1 VNESSGPDDALS
13 RDDVRVAHEDDPTWA
28 LLRSY
33 NSRWMLPLFSR
44 HLEHAEGPVSADW
57 FHQQVAQALELNA
70 LDQTAPDQTAPVR
83 AGAEE
88 ARVGDPGPAT
98 APETRTTPADYCRS
112 WVDSRWLIRTRASSA
127 DDDGARHGDVGHGG
141 PSSTTTGTSPAA
153 DGWGALGAAHPSG
166 AAAGSAPTRASSPP
180 PRGEARAQYRLS
192 PSALKALRI
201 VRELVEQD
209 NAVSEARLGSIAHA
223 VGQLAGLAD
232 PSREAQTARID
243 EQIAELQRRRDRIEQ
258 HGTEPVSPDVLK
270 RQVREV
276 VRLTASLP
284 EDFRQLSSMV
294 EQRHREVARRA
305 TVEHVGKGALVEQYL
320 RENDLLEQTPEGRA
334 YRGFAQMLS
343 SREIDVMRAD
353 IELILDHPAAA
364 EHLTD
369 RQRTQLESLISS
381 LLAEEQSVQETYG
394 RWTSSLRR
402 FLSRSSTERHQR
414 LLTLAERALHA
425 GGVWAERRPGPA
437 VLPVDVLG
445 LGALDVVDIS
455 QAQLHSDRGR
465 PTVDVQVTEGDATL
479 PAADR
484 AALRISSGTSTAAVA
499 ATLDR
504 LLDEHETVTS
514 AELYEATDP
523 EFRRLGLVLSMLDLA
538 IDRGV
543 VDETTETV
551 TLTADEP
558 AGPGGGSAGDTSPGG
573 AGRGGAGRRVV
584 LPRLVFRRQPAPG
597 DDAPAPG
604 DDASAPTPQPE
615 RDTV

>member
-83 AGAEE
+83 SAPVQAGTEE
-88 ARVGDPGPAT
+88 ARVGGSGAT
-98 APETRTTPADYCRS
+98 AAPETRTTPVDYCRS
-112 WVDSRWLIRTRASSA
+112 WVASRWLIRTRASST
-127 DDDGARHGDVGHGG
+127 DDGGARHGDAGHGG
-141 PSSTTTGTSPAA
+141 SSSTTTGTSPVA
-153 DGWGALGAAHPSG
+153 DGWGAFGAAHPSG
-166 AAAGSAPTRASSPP
+166 TAAGSAPTRASSPP

-232 PSREAQTARID
+232 PSVEAQTARID

-258 HGTEPVSPDVLK
+258 HGTEPVGPDVLK

-353 IELILDHPAAA
+353 IELILDHPAAG
-364 EHLTD
+364 EHLTE

-414 LLTLAERALHA
+414 LLTLADRALHA

-465 PTVDVQVTEGDATL
+465 PTVDVQVPEGDAML

-484 AALRISSGTSTAAVA
+484 AALRLSSGTSTAAVA
-499 ATLDR
+499 ATLER
-504 LLDEHETVTS
+504 LLEADETVTS
-514 AELYEATDP
+514 ADLHEATDP

-538 IDRGV
+538 IDQGL
-543 VDETTETV
+543 VDESTETV
-551 TLTADEP
+551 TLTSADD
-558 AGPGGGSAGDTSPGG
+558 AGG
-573 AGRGGAGRRVV
+573 ADRRVV
-584 LPRLVFRRQPAPG
+584 LPRLVFRRPPARG
-597 DDAPAPG
+597 DDAP
-604 DDASAPTPQPE
+604 DSAPQSE
-615 RDTV
+615 RDPA

>member
-1 VNESSGPDDALS
+1 VDRLPEDRLVNHPSGPDDALS
-13 RDDVRVAHEDDPTWA
+13 RDDVRVAYEDDPTWA

-57 FHQQVAQALELNA
+57 FHQQVAQAL
-70 LDQTAPDQTAPVR
+70 DQQSLPDGADDATRADGASR
-83 AGAEE
+83 AGDAAEE
-88 ARVGDPGPAT
+88 ARVGSPVPGPV
-98 APETRTTPADYCRS
+98 PEGRTTPADYCRG

-127 DDDGARHGDVGHGG
+127 DGDRPDDGGHAEGATGDRRQA
-141 PSSTTTGTSPAA
+141 PA
-153 DGWGALGAAHPSG
+153 
-166 AAAGSAPTRASSPP
+166 

-192 PSALKALRI
+192 PYALKALRI
-201 VRELVEQD
+201 VRELVEHD

-364 EHLTD
+364 EHLTE

-414 LLTLAERALHA
+414 LLTLADRALHA

-445 LGALDVVDIS
+445 LGALDVVDVS
-455 QAQLHSDRGR
+455 QAQLYSDRGR
-465 PTVDVQVTEGDATL
+465 PTVDVQVPEGDATL

-484 AALRISSGTSTAAVA
+484 AALRLTSGTSTAAVA
-499 ATLDR
+499 ATLER
-504 LLDEHETVTS
+504 LLDRHETVTS

-538 IDRGV
+538 IDQGV
-543 VDETTETV
+543 VDESTETV
-551 TLTADEP
+551 TLTSADD
-558 AGPGGGSAGDTSPGG
+558 AGG
-573 AGRGGAGRRVV
+573 ADRQVV
-584 LPRLVFRRQPAPG
+584 LPRLVFRRPPARD
-597 DDAPAPG
+597 DDAPA
-604 DDASAPTPQPE
+604 STPQSE
-615 RDTV
+615 RDPA

>member
-1 VNESSGPDDALS
+1 VDRLPEDRLVNHPSGPDDALS
-13 RDDVRVAHEDDPTWA
+13 RDDVRVAYEDDPTWA

-57 FHQQVAQALELNA
+57 FHQQVAQAL
-70 LDQTAPDQTAPVR
+70 DQQSLPDR
-83 AGAEE
+83 ADDARLADDASRADHASRADDAAEE
-88 ARVGDPGPAT
+88 ARVGSPVLGPV
-98 APETRTTPADYCRS
+98 PEGRTTPADYCRG

-127 DDDGARHGDVGHGG
+127 DGDRPDDGGHAEGATGDRRQA
-141 PSSTTTGTSPAA
+141 PA
-153 DGWGALGAAHPSG
+153 
-166 AAAGSAPTRASSPP
+166 

-192 PSALKALRI
+192 PYALKALRI
-201 VRELVEQD
+201 VRELVEHD

-364 EHLTD
+364 EHLTE

-414 LLTLAERALHA
+414 LLTLADRALHA

-445 LGALDVVDIS
+445 LGALDVVDVS
-455 QAQLHSDRGR
+455 QAQLYSDRGR
-465 PTVDVQVTEGDATL
+465 PTVDVQVPEGDATL

-484 AALRISSGTSTAAVA
+484 AALRLTSGTSTAAVA
-499 ATLDR
+499 ATLER
-504 LLDEHETVTS
+504 LLDRHETVTS

-538 IDRGV
+538 IDQGV
-543 VDETTETV
+543 VDESTETV
-551 TLTADEP
+551 TLTSADD
-558 AGPGGGSAGDTSPGG
+558 AGG
-573 AGRGGAGRRVV
+573 ADRQVV
-584 LPRLVFRRQPAPG
+584 LPRLVFRRPPARD
-597 DDAPAPG
+597 DDAPA
-604 DDASAPTPQPE
+604 STPQSE
-615 RDTV
+615 RDPA

>member
-1 VNESSGPDDALS
+1 VDRLPEDRLVNHPSGPDDALS
-13 RDDVRVAHEDDPTWA
+13 RDDVRVAYEDDPTWA

-57 FHQQVAQALELNA
+57 FHQQVAQAL
-70 LDQTAPDQTAPVR
+70 DQQSLPDR
-83 AGAEE
+83 ADDARLADDASRADHASRADDAAEE
-88 ARVGDPGPAT
+88 ARVGSPVLGPV
-98 APETRTTPADYCRS
+98 PEGRTTPADYCRG

-127 DDDGARHGDVGHGG
+127 DGDRPDDGGHAEGATGDRRQ
-141 PSSTTTGTSPAA
+141 
-153 DGWGALGAAHPSG
+153 
-166 AAAGSAPTRASSPP
+166 APV

-192 PSALKALRI
+192 PYALKALRI
-201 VRELVEQD
+201 VRELVEHD

-243 EQIAELQRRRDRIEQ
+243 EQIAELHRRRDRIEQ

-364 EHLTD
+364 EHLTE

-414 LLTLAERALHA
+414 LLTLADRALHA

-465 PTVDVQVTEGDATL
+465 PTVDVQVPEGDATL

-484 AALRISSGTSTAAVA
+484 AALRLTSGTSTAAVA
-499 ATLDR
+499 ATLER
-504 LLDEHETVTS
+504 LLDRHETVTS

-538 IDRGV
+538 IDQGV
-543 VDETTETV
+543 VDESTETV
-551 TLTADEP
+551 TLTSADD
-558 AGPGGGSAGDTSPGG
+558 AGG
-573 AGRGGAGRRVV
+573 ADRQVV
-584 LPRLVFRRQPAPG
+584 LPRLVFRRPPARD
-597 DDAPAPG
+597 DDAPA
-604 DDASAPTPQPE
+604 STPQSE
-615 RDTV
+615 RDPA

>member
-1 VNESSGPDDALS
+1 LVNHPSGPDDALS
-13 RDDVRVAHEDDPTWA
+13 RDDVRVAYEDDPTWA

-57 FHQQVAQALELNA
+57 FHQQVAQAL
-70 LDQTAPDQTAPVR
+70 DQQSIPDR
-83 AGAEE
+83 ADDANRADDAAEE
-88 ARVGDPGPAT
+88 ARVGSPAPGPV
-98 APETRTTPADYCRS
+98 PEGRTTPADYCRG
-112 WVDSRWLIRTRASSA
+112 WVDSRWLIRTRASSV
-127 DDDGARHGDVGHGG
+127 DGDRPDDGGPTEGATGDRRQA
-141 PSSTTTGTSPAA
+141 PA
-153 DGWGALGAAHPSG
+153 P
-166 AAAGSAPTRASSPP
+166 RA
-180 PRGEARAQYRLS
+180 EARAQYRLS
-192 PSALKALRI
+192 PYALKALRI
-201 VRELVEQD
+201 VRELVEHD

-232 PSREAQTARID
+232 PSREAQTARLD

-343 SREIDVMRAD
+343 SRGIDVMRAD

-364 EHLTD
+364 EHLTE

-414 LLTLAERALHA
+414 LLTLADRALHA

-455 QAQLHSDRGR
+455 QAQLYSDRGR
-465 PTVDVQVTEGDATL
+465 PTVDVQVPEGDATL

-484 AALRISSGTSTAAVA
+484 TALRLTSGTSTAAVA
-499 ATLDR
+499 ATLER
-504 LLDEHETVTS
+504 LLDRHETVTS

-538 IDRGV
+538 IDQGV
-543 VDETTETV
+543 VDERTETV
-551 TLTADEP
+551 TLTSADD
-558 AGPGGGSAGDTSPGG
+558 AGG
-573 AGRGGAGRRVV
+573 AGRPGADRQVV
-584 LPRLVFRRQPAPG
+584 LPRLVFRRPPARG
-597 DDAPAPG
+597 DDAPA
-604 DDASAPTPQPE
+604 SAPQSE
-615 RDTV
+615 RDPA

>member
-1 VNESSGPDDALS
+1 MVNESSGHDDALS
-13 RDDVRVAHEDDPTWA
+13 RDDVRAAYEDDPTWA

-57 FHQQVAQALELNA
+57 FHQRVAVALERNAAEQAEQQASAAQAGEHGTL
-70 LDQTAPDQTAPVR
+70 P
-83 AGAEE
+83 EE
-88 ARVGDPGPAT
+88 ARVASTADPAAPGAPAPHSPDAA
-98 APETRTTPADYCRS
+98 APDPAAAPDARTTPADYCRS
-112 WVDSRWLIRTRASSA
+112 WVDSRWLIRTRASSE
-127 DDDGARHGDVGHGG
+127 DGDGRGDDGGRDRTGGDSRAR
-141 PSSTTTGTSPAA
+141 
-153 DGWGALGAAHPSG
+153 
-166 AAAGSAPTRASSPP
+166 
-180 PRGEARAQYRLS
+180 YRLS
-192 PSALKALRI
+192 PHALKALRI

-232 PSREAQTARID
+232 PSRDAQVARLD
-243 EQIAELQRRRDRIEQ
+243 EQIAELQRRRDQIEQ

-284 EDFRQLSSMV
+284 EDFRQLSQMV
-294 EQRHREVARRA
+294 EQRHRLVARSA
-305 TVEHVGKGALVEQYL
+305 SMDHVGKGALVEQYL

-353 IELILDHPAAA
+353 IDAILSHPAAA
-364 EHLTD
+364 RHLTD

-402 FLSRSSTERHQR
+402 FLSRTSAERHQR

-437 VLPVDVLG
+437 TMPEDVLG

-465 PTVDVQVTEGDATL
+465 PTVDVTVSDAGASL

-484 AALRISSGTSTAAVA
+484 AALRLTSGTSTAAVS

-504 LLDEHETVTS
+504 LLLERDEVTS
-514 AELYEATDP
+514 ADVYEATEP

-538 IDRGV
+538 LDRGA
-543 VDETTETV
+543 VDDETETV
-551 TLTADEP
+551 TLSADD
-558 AGPGGGSAGDTSPGG
+558 ASPGG
-573 AGRGGAGRRVV
+573 AGRRVT
-584 LPRLVFRRQPAPG
+584 LPRLVFRRHAAP
-597 DDAPAPG
+597 DDAAAPAP
-604 DDASAPTPQPE
+604 APTPALAPH
-615 RDTV
+615 DPKDPA